1 MKSINIIGAFDRY
14 NYGDLL
20 FPIIIEEY
28 IKKYNCELIKKYEL
42 EYYALVHSDL
52 SKVGGKKTK
61 ALSDLYNKNV
71 EKGSYLIVSGGDVL
85 AARIGNMDIDLC
97 KSFKEMIYKKTL
109 RKLQG
114 IENFEKK
121 SKRLFDIDS
130 SFPWV
135 VDERVFNGN
144 LKVIYNAVGG
154 STIDKLPPKDQSF
167 IMGAMK
173 NSSYISVRDN
183 KSKENIV
190 NNQFLEGKKINR
202 GDVAPDSATIM
213 SEIFTLEYLE
223 GKISDSTKEFIKENK
238 EYIVIQSNNASLK
251 NGKDKELVEALNS
264 IGARL
269 KYKILLLPIGF
280 AANHDDNIALEKVGK
295 QLKVDYTHIKEHN
308 IYDIMYLI
316 GKGKFFAGT
325 SLHGNITAMSYGVP
339 HIGLN
344 KEIKKLDMYL
354 KTWDLKEQNGCISFN
369 ELNHKIDDLLKI
381 DKESLLRKREEL
393 IEEVKENFKR
403 ILALIEENNE

>member
-28 IKKYNCELIKKYEL
+28 IKKYNYELIKKYKL
-42 EYYALVHSDL
+42 EYYALVQSDL

-61 ALSDLYNKNV
+61 ALSDLYNSKV
-71 EKGSYLIVSGGDVL
+71 DKGSYLIVSGGDVL

-97 KSFKEMIYKKTL
+97 KSFKEMIYKKVS
-109 RKLQG
+109 RKLKG

-121 SKRLFDIDS
+121 SKSLFNIDS

-135 VDERVFNGN
+135 VDEKSFNGN

-154 STIDKLPPKDQSF
+154 STIDKLPPKDQTF
-167 IMGAMK
+167 IIDAMK

-190 NNQFLEGKKINR
+190 NNQFLKGEKVNR
-202 GDVAPDSATIM
+202 VDVAPDSATIM

-251 NGKDKELVEALNS
+251 SGKDKELVEALNS

-269 KYKILLLPIGF
+269 KCKILLLPIGF

-295 QLKVDYTHIKEHN
+295 QLKIDYTHIKENN

-354 KTWDLKEQNGCISFN
+354 STWDLKEQNGCISFN
-369 ELNHKIDDLLKI
+369 ELNDKIDDLLKI
-381 DKESLLRKREEL
+381 DKDTLLRKREEL
-393 IEEVKENFKR
+393 IEKVKENFKR